1 MFCKTIILSNKENL
15 NSNAPKGILSITSE
29 NNHILGKIRLYNLAI
44 LPANSKL
51 GIYVGGDVI
60 VSGLTKRPNHY
71 EFNLDKKIDLNKSM
85 YCAIIDNSNGDKRVV
100 LEGGNASGFSF
111 TDSPTDAVMEAQDE
125 ELDELIS
132 SSINTCEACSSCENC
147 EYKKYFYEHFSPAP
161 HNSEKQDNQLADLS
175 HAQEENINIIEPS
188 SSVDIEMEEDYQSNN
203 NHHLTPATNQAEDNK
218 VLTHNPNLSDQ
229 PIGENSTLDI
239 SQNNNGI
246 LPNHAETN
254 RINLSAK
261 EREIYYETSPTGA
274 NSTDLSEQP
283 IERGIQNTSQSQV
296 LTNTPSNVQNFDSNS
311 TPPNEASE
319 DIPSETFLNDII
331 YQLDEMFKQ
340 YPNDELIMS
349 IIPNSRFVKVST
361 DQASPYILGV
371 IYEDKI
377 MRYIAYGVPASYN
390 SLPPVDFGQN
400 YQWLPLNPDDI
411 MSDGYFM
418 IYQDASNGQVVNL
431 QIK

>member
-29 NNHILGKIRLYNLAI
+29 NNHVLGKIRLYNLAI
-44 LPANSKL
+44 LPASSKL
-51 GIYVGGDVI
+51 GIYVGGDVL

-111 TDSPTDAVMEAQDE
+111 TDSPADAVMEAQDE

-132 SSINTCEACSSCENC
+132 TSVDSCAMCSGCENC

-161 HNSEKQDNQLADLS
+161 PNSEKQDSQLADLNS
-175 HAQEENINIIEPS
+175 SQEESVNIIEPS

-203 NHHLTPATNQAEDNK
+203 NLTPATNQNEDNK
-218 VLTHNPNLSDQ
+218 VLTHNPNLSEQ

-239 SQNNNGI
+239 TQNNNGI
-246 LPNHAETN
+246 SPNHAEAN
-254 RINLSAK
+254 RINLSAT
-261 EREIYYETSPTGA
+261 EREIYYETSPIGA

-283 IERGIQNTSQSQV
+283 IEQKTENLSNTNQILSS
-296 LTNTPSNVQNFDSNS
+296 TNNVPTFDSNS
-311 TPPNEASE
+311 TPPNEANE

-361 DQASPYILGV
+361 DQSSPYILGV

-418 IYQDASNGQVVNL
+418 IYQDATNGQVVNL